1 MSININERFEYW
13 CKKLRITPQWDIKL
27 EMIDDPNWQ
36 NAFCR
41 NMARIRIFH
50 MEGVRHVGA
59 LMNCMMD
66 YRK

>member
-36 NAFCR
+36 NIC
-41 NMARIRIFH
+41 
-50 MEGVRHVGA
+50 
-59 LMNCMMD
+59 
-66 YRK
+66 K